1 MDNIEYDKI
10 ELQFEEFS
18 IMLPNSTIEK
28 FQIEKV
34 EQLIEKKYETQ
45 EVYNVYI
52 VINKILAEAAWDK
65 ELEDIRSYY
74 KTFTDCINSNYIYEI
89 NRYKEDKIVETILP
103 VWTYTQFKNEYQKIG
118 ITNDKIIIRIKEI

>member
-10 ELQFEEFS
+10 EFQFEEFS

-28 FQIEKV
+28 FRIEKV
-34 EQLIEKKYETQ
+34 EQLIEKKYEAE

-52 VINKILAEAAWDK
+52 VVNKILAEEAWNK
-65 ELEDIRSYY
+65 ELEDLKAYY
-74 KTFTDCINSNYIYEI
+74 KSFTDCINSNYIYEI
-89 NRYKEDKIVETILP
+89 NIYKDYKIVENILP

-118 ITNDKIIIRIKEI
+118 ITKDKIIIRIKEI